1 MKKLIPLLTGA
12 IMLLSL
18 AACGGADA
26 NVQLPS
32 TPDASSTG
40 SDAEYNIS
48 IASTGLP
55 TQAPYMATTDF
66 VSAVETAGNGR
77 FKFVVHDSSSLG
89 TDEDILKQV
98 IDGTLQVSA
107 VGGTTFSMYTP
118 LLEVLSLPFLLTD
131 YEKEYAALTS
141 DEYRAICDAVGEQLG
156 IKILFTTENG
166 IRHFATTKKPVTS
179 MADLAGLKIRIPTSD
194 VLTETIKALGANP
207 VTIQYSELYSALQ
220 NNVVDGEEVNYST
233 LAGQMHYEVVS
244 YLTEV
249 GMYCFP
255 GIMIA
260 NLDFWNSLSAEDR
273 QIFLDASDLAVKNT
287 FEKHIVGVDEE
298 ARAKCEENGMQITVL
313 DDAQLQEFKD
323 ATAYIVDEYA
333 AKDPLI
339 ADFVEMARNL
349 G

>member
-1 MKKLIPLLTGA
+1 MV
-12 IMLLSL
+12 LSL

-32 TPDASSTG
+32 TSDASSTG

-156 IKILFTTENG
+156 IKILFTT
-166 IRHFATTKKPVTS
+166 
-179 MADLAGLKIRIPTSD
+179 
-194 VLTETIKALGANP
+194 
-207 VTIQYSELYSALQ
+207 
-220 NNVVDGEEVNYST
+220 
-233 LAGQMHYEVVS
+233 
-244 YLTEV
+244 
-249 GMYCFP
+249 
-255 GIMIA
+255 
-260 NLDFWNSLSAEDR
+260 
-273 QIFLDASDLAVKNT
+273 
-287 FEKHIVGVDEE
+287 
-298 ARAKCEENGMQITVL
+298 
-313 DDAQLQEFKD
+313 
-323 ATAYIVDEYA
+323 
-333 AKDPLI
+333 
-339 ADFVEMARNL
+339 
-349 G
+349 